1 MQSLIDFP
9 LLKLPNDLHVLLANG
24 VLLEIVE
31 LGGVVGEIEEV
42 DFALVFIIE
51 LFDVLSHVQIVSAS
65 PNEYFDSLTIL
76 SAIYFLEWEA
86 VHLSISFCLISM
98 VFS

>member
-9 LLKLPNDLHVLLANG
+9 LLELPNDLHVLLADG
-24 VLLEIVE
+24 VLLEVVE

-51 LFDVLSHVQIVSAS
+51 LFDILFHV
-65 PNEYFDSLTIL
+65 
-76 SAIYFLEWEA
+76 
-86 VHLSISFCLISM
+86 
-98 VFS
+98 